1 MGQFCI
7 NCQNVNQLSDSLSN
21 ELFNKSDKQ
30 VYLYTLLNDCN
41 IEKIDSTLQIR
52 IGQPDAKK
60 CMEIMRSIVLNK
72 DTCCFDKLLE
82 IYNRQMIFFS
92 NEWLKPYNSYRYCH
106 VLRDQFYIISSFERM
121 LLSLDLK
128 RKKWT
133 DLQIFEFYK
142 EEILNHEK
150 YFQAEKLEKLKVINE
165 TIFYNVD
172 FRSISFSLYRP
183 SPIFD
188 PYEPFYKE
196 MKPFFIQYVQEIKEN
211 RKNINSEW
219 FLYDSKDILS
229 TYDDEN
235 LKKAFVDNYEFLN
248 KKEFVLLTKYCRY
261 NYSPLIVKKLT
272 NTLMYGNFC
281 SSYMVDNLLS
291 NEKNKPIFYGELL
304 EFSKSDFEKSILFI
318 ENYITYKKDLL
329 KDFKKIDNLNNS
341 DKKLIKKIVAIIKTN

>member
-60 CMEIMRSIVLNK
+60 CMKIMRSIVLNK

-121 LLSLDLK
+121 LFSQDLK
-128 RKKWT
+128 RRNLTSK
-133 DLQIFEFYK
+133 QIFDIYQIENNLDAAFFHSHDGTY
-142 EEILNHEK
+142 IN
-150 YFQAEKLEKLKVINE
+150 VINK
-165 TIFYNVD
+165 TKFYNEEYKTIG
-172 FRSISFSLYRP
+172 FARYRP
-183 SPIFD
+183 SPLFD
-188 PYEPFYKE
+188 PFVPFYKE

-219 FLYDSKDILS
+219 FLYDSNDILS

-329 KDFKKIDNLNNS
+329 KDFKKIDNLNKS